1 MAKFSIIVP
10 VYNVIP
16 YIKECLGSLVN
27 QNYKDYEICIVDDG
41 STDGSGEICDEYK
54 NKFSCIKLL
63 HQPNQGVS
71 AARNNALDMAGG
83 DYIWFVDADDY
94 IIGNALEYLDKII
107 ATHCCDTIIFGNDR
121 PGSVPNY
128 NCKTGAKNDILTNH
142 ICYCNPLMIFS
153 RSVIERHKLRFTIG
167 MKMAEDLEFQYK
179 YLINCDSPIVIPYNF
194 YHIRER
200 IGSASRSQS
209 SLVEN
214 ASCNKLLLSN
224 IAQYLQTINGNNEK
238 WLSSRITERLKCF
251 LQSSIISRNH
261 SPSNTQTQFRKYIDL
276 YKDLGYKDIS
286 TWSLNV
292 AYANIHIYTLLF
304 RLFLIIKRKKLR

>member
-1 MAKFSIIVP
+1 MTKFSIIVP
-10 VYNVIP
+10 VYNVMP
-16 YIKECLGSLVN
+16 YIKECLDSLVT

-54 NKFSCIKLL
+54 NKFPCIKLL

-71 AARNNALDMAGG
+71 VARNNALDMASG

-94 IIGNALEYLDKII
+94 ITGDVFEYLNKII
-107 ATHCCDTIIFGNDR
+107 AMHRCDTIIFGNEQPD
-121 PGSVPNY
+121 SIVKNY
-128 NCKTGAKNDILTNH
+128 NCETSAKNDILTNH
-142 ICYCNPLMIFS
+142 ICYCNPLMLFS
-153 RSVIERHKLRFTIG
+153 RSVIERNKLRFTIG

-179 YLINCDSPIVIPYNF
+179 YLINCDSPVAIPYNF

-200 IGSASRSQS
+200 IGSASRNQS
-209 SLVEN
+209 SLTEN

-224 IAQYLQTINGNNEK
+224 IAQYLQTINCNNEK

-251 LQSSIISRNH
+251 LQSSITSRNQNLDD
-261 SPSNTQTQFRKYIDL
+261 SQTLFRKYINL
-276 YKDLGYKDIS
+276 YKDLGYKNIS

-292 AYANIHIYTLLF
+292 AYFNIHIYALLF
-304 RLFLIIKRKKLR
+304 RLFLIIKGRR